1 MPGPGFAAWQAV
13 TLGAV
18 ALSSVRL
25 RSPALRLGRAG
36 RVAAGGGEPWRSG
49 SPAAAGLAPCGPSP
63 SAQARP
69 SRRVGAFTCPELPL
83 VPLRTAG
90 QPGGRV
96 ASTLARKK
104 RGFGARFISCFTF
117 QRG

>member
-49 SPAAAGLAPCGPSP
+49 SPAAGSPPQPALRLVARLHPLKRGRAAGWVPSP
-63 SAQARP
+63 AR
-69 SRRVGAFTCPELPL
+69 SCP
-83 VPLRTAG
+83 
-90 QPGGRV
+90 
-96 ASTLARKK
+96 
-104 RGFGARFISCFTF
+104 
-117 QRG
+117 